1 MESMVDRP
9 LLSLRA
15 ALIFLLALLTGG
27 AASGLSAV
35 AGEEIARSLLAG
47 LAATGL
53 AVPFFNHLIATEDSA
68 VQPSGTVGADAAEE
82 ESHG

>member
-1 MESMVDRP
+1 MDRP
-9 LLSLRA
+9 LLSLRS

-27 AASGLSAV
+27 AASGLTAV
-35 AGEEIARSLLAG
+35 AGEGTARSLLAG

-53 AVPFFNHLIATEDSA
+53 AVPFFNRLIAAEDDA
-68 VQPSGTVGADAAEE
+68 VRSRTAVGAGTVEE